1 MSEVIITAEMK
12 EDAKKCGKTGQFCD
26 DCKMP
31 FATEDNHSLC
41 IEALASLPGV
51 WDGSPDNAIIAMV
64 NFYKEDKVYA
74 KIDGIETVYTRT
86 LPKSIEDEI
95 AEKYSCDTV
104 TCHPMID
111 GKRAINVIKA
121 ALKEYN
127 ERQRK

>member
-12 EDAKKCGKTGQFCD
+12 ENAKC
-26 DCKMP
+26 CKQHTCEACRMR
-31 FATEDNHSLC
+31 SLGSDFSC
-41 IEALASLPGV
+41 VEALASLPGV

-104 TCHPMID
+104 NAQST
-111 GKRAINVIKA
+111 
-121 ALKEYN
+121 L
-127 ERQRK
+127 

>member
-51 WDGSPDNAIIAMV
+51 WDEAKPNEGVALVYYKPEDGDPLNGLRMV
-64 NFYKEDKVYA
+64 KH
-74 KIDGIETVYTRT
+74 TRT
-86 LPKSIEDEI
+86 LPKSLEDEI
-95 AEKYSCDTV
+95 AEKYAKEIDTEPLIV
-104 TCHPMID
+104 TEYDFSKVIE
-111 GKRAINVIKA
+111 RLINEWK
-121 ALKEYN
+121 
-127 ERQRK
+127 